1 MPRTRKD
8 PTVSEK
14 NTKTDILSA
23 YHALLSEINAG
34 SDEPFHTPEE
44 DAVIDTA
51 TKETVEKLTSDLSNL
66 KLTLNKT
73 IADLTERLTG
83 EAERF
88 ATIQRAI
95 DIAQKDVL
103 HIQKIKITAV
113 TLQRMI
119 ELQKEKEALFEKEMA
134 EKQRTWDEE
143 QRIYEESAKRGRT
156 RGEEEYR
163 YEQELLKKR
172 DADERT
178 EEKLERER
186 QNAQEKEAKMQMIK
200 ELEDLRKKTVGFPV
214 ETEKAVKEAVGK
226 ALTETR
232 KDFETEKQFT
242 ASQHESGMTVAKLKI
257 DTLEQT
263 VKSQLAEITRLRTQF
278 EEATRQVKDIAVAVI
293 EGKKEPAP
301 QKTAN

>member
-73 IADLTERLTG
+73 ITDLTERLTG

-88 ATIQRAI
+88 AT
-95 DIAQKDVL
+95 
-103 HIQKIKITAV
+103 
-113 TLQRMI
+113 RMI

-301 QKTAN
+301 QKTEN

>member
-73 IADLTERLTG
+73 ITDLTERLTG

-242 ASQHESGMTVAKLKI
+242 SSQHESGMTVAKLKI